1 MFIMGLV
8 MFPVLVTAEMGVFEA
23 RILALQDEGNDE
35 YSLQLVK
42 LSEPYGYTHKQD
54 EEIII
59 HLRFKCPLYECTDI
73 DTEPTLEEYH
83 QAIDLLRRQ
92 QAAAE
97 IIKIGVVD
105 RGFAQIKGT
114 ENEYQSNALEVVD
127 GVVCSD
133 YDFFSL

>member
-1 MFIMGLV
+1 MVSMALII
-8 MFPVLVTAEMGVFEA
+8 FPVLVAAEMGVFEA

-35 YSLQLVK
+35 YSLQIVK

-59 HLRFKCPLYECTDI
+59 HLRFQCPLYECTDM
-73 DTEPTLEEYH
+73 DTQPTLEEYH
-83 QAIDLLRRQ
+83 QAIDLLRQ
-92 QAAAE
+92 HQVTEE
-97 IIKIGVVD
+97 IIKLGVVD